1 MTVDPLGL
9 IGASRA
15 TGPAGPQSPGVKGP
29 GAPGD
34 GPAFKDVLMNNL
46 AEVNKLQQDATR
58 AVEDYTTHRRTDLES
73 VLSATAQADT
83 AFRMLLAVR
92 NKVMEAYQEVQQI
105 RV

>member
-9 IGASRA
+9 IGAQHMHGSNAAQR
-15 TGPAGPQSPGVKGP
+15 G
-29 GAPGD
+29 GAPAPSAAG
-34 GPAFKDVLMNNL
+34 GPAFKDVLMDNL
-46 AEVNKLQQDATR
+46 AEVNKLQQDATQ
-58 AVEDYTTHRRTDLES
+58 AVEDYTTHKRTDLES
-73 VLSATAQADT
+73 VLSATVKADT